1 MLVCLHLFVRAS
13 VCACVCLSV
22 CLYASL
28 SVCVCRLVCLHVCV
42 SCQSK
47 FGTGALRPSIVKEL
61 YSRIAARNQVNC
73 RGSNWHSRMTHHE
86 GMVSLTPN
94 IPFDNEKSC
103 TQIFPTGMRSSLCAP
118 IYLQILLGQL
128 FGLLEF
134 CLWQAL
140 SHPRSLLKI
149 WHP

>member
-61 YSRIAARNQVNC
+61 YSRIAARNQLNC
-73 RGSNWHSRMTHHE
+73 RGSNPHSRMTHYE
-86 GMVSLTPN
+86 GVVSLTPCFTSVQEDKRQRT
-94 IPFDNEKSC
+94 PFTNPRQQYMTCYLRYYLSFSRPKDTSIATQAYFSC
-103 TQIFPTGMRSSLCAP
+103 I
-118 IYLQILLGQL
+118 ILKKM
-128 FGLLEF
+128 E
-134 CLWQAL
+134 
-140 SHPRSLLKI
+140 SR
-149 WHP
+149 